1 MTRRTA
7 AKPLS
12 PRVKAMIEPM
22 MMPQS
27 PPRAI
32 PSRNTRLR
40 KNVIVDH
47 LFFVNKVIRMRC
59 KTLPLRPGKE
69 KGRHISLIRAGG
81 ASLQVHHCLRFT
93 PQAFQAVIFSFLR
106 SKDMDDH
113 VAKV

>member
-47 LFFVNKVIRMRC
+47 LFFVNRVIRMRY
-59 KTLPLRPGKE
+59 KTLETWERERKAHLF
-69 KGRHISLIRAGG
+69 IRAGG
-81 ASLQVHHCLRFT
+81 TSLQVHHRLRFT
-93 PQAFQAVIFSFLR
+93 PQAFQAVVFSFLR
-106 SKDMDDH
+106 SKDMD
-113 VAKV
+113 